1 MVLKNTE
8 TEREGAGGGGGYE
21 KVNMDKIIQTLQT
34 NSYLESQ
41 DLLITIFN
49 CNQFYIWINIYF
61 FILLWNVIN
70 NQKMFKIVNTWL
82 QVYR

>member
-1 MVLKNTE
+1 
-8 TEREGAGGGGGYE
+8 
-21 KVNMDKIIQTLQT
+21 MDKIIQTLQT